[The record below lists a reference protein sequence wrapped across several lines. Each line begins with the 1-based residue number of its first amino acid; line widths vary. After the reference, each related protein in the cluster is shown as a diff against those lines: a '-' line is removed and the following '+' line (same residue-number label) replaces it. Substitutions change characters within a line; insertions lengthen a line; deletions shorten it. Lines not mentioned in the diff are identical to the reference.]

1 MRGVGKDVYTM
12 EQNKTG
18 TGKATVYLGDLLK
31 LFVKKFKVILIVGI
45 VVAIIGG
52 ALGGITAAMESAYV
66 AELSISVSPIDDS
79 DRLLFNL
86 RTGRFAETLLLEEN
100 GLPPKDMCN
109 AADYEAAVKALAEYD
124 AAREAR
130 REKYYELSSY
140 YTAVVD
146 SKYNSLKTE
155 YDAIFSVL
163 KLYKEAAVEGFAT
176 DENHLKMIAV
186 YEEKLLAAEKAKNDY
201 YNEYYSKAQA
211 QKVFL
216 QTELAEAKDLVDQK
230 KMAADTAVEKV
241 LAEWRKDPE
250 VENQILTI
258 MESTTYE
265 YFDSNIPKA
274 DETKETE
281 AFNKGYVKILISVPE
296 DEEFANKLVDC
307 FQIHLC
313 DYVEEQLEYVTG
325 EVEVECVLVD
335 PVVTVVRTP
344 DSLVPSIVKYAA
356 VFGAVAVVATYLI
369 YLLKFLWNIISK
381 GEKKVDGE

>member
-1 MRGVGKDVYTM
+1 M

-31 LFVKKFKVILIVGI
+31 LFVKKFKMILIVGI

-52 ALGGITAAMESAYV
+52 AIGGVSAAMGSEYV
-66 AELSISVSPIDDS
+66 AELSISISPIDDS

-100 GLPPKDMCN
+100 GLPPKDKCN
-109 AADYEAAVKALAEYD
+109 AADYAAAVKALDEYE

-130 REKYYELSSY
+130 REKYYEMSSY

-155 YDAIFSVL
+155 YDAIFNVL

-176 DENHLKMIAV
+176 DENHLRMIAV

-201 YNEYYSKAQA
+201 YNEYYSTAQA
-211 QKVFL
+211 QKVLL
-216 QTELAEAKDLVDQK
+216 QTELAEANDLVDQK
-230 KMAADTAVEKV
+230 KMAADEAVERV
-241 LAEWRKDPE
+241 LAEWRKDPG

-274 DETKETE
+274 DETKETT
-281 AFNKGYVKILISVPE
+281 AFNKGYVKISISVPE

-307 FQIHLC
+307 FQLHLC

-325 EVEVECVLVD
+325 KVEVECVLVD

-344 DSLVPSIVKYAA
+344 DSLVPSITKYAA
-356 VFGAVAVVATYLI
+356 ILGAVAVVATYLV
-369 YLLKFLWNIISK
+369 YLFKFLWNIISK
-381 GEKKVDGE
+381 GEKKVDGD